1 MRFRLVDIRCS
12 SKIVQ
17 FIFSNEGT
25 FQLLVET
32 SNKDAHIFQHYK
44 LYDIHVSHEI
54 PQHELNSHLVRENKK
69 KTTIFSQLGVV
80 IKRTRQSVHIRSGKT
95 HWIFPK
101 VVCSL
106 KSGIDVWIT
115 VNTLHEPSIISS

>member
-17 FIFSNEGT
+17 FILSNEGT

-32 SNKDAHIFQHYK
+32 SNKDAYIFQPYK

-69 KTTIFSQLGVV
+69 DKNIFTTRSHYKKNETIGSY
-80 IKRTRQSVHIRSGKT
+80 TESVKHIGY
-95 HWIFPK
+95 F
-101 VVCSL
+101 L
-106 KSGIDVWIT
+106 KSFV
-115 VNTLHEPSIISS
+115 L